1 MDALNRHRKSPP
13 ALPALPLICRVAE
26 PVLTL
31 LSCLPLTVKSEGG
44 VDCARLQG
52 LDDASNANAGAGL
65 LNMGAVKVDD
75 SAGWPTLSGRPIGA
89 LAM

>member
-1 MDALNRHRKSPP
+1 
-13 ALPALPLICRVAE
+13 VAN

-31 LSCLPLTVKSEGG
+31 FSCLPLTVKSEGG

-52 LDDASNANAGAGL
+52 LDDGSNANMGAGL
-65 LNMGAVKVDD
+65 MSVGAVKVDD
-75 SAGWPTLSGRPIGA
+75 SAGWPTLGGRPIGA

>member
-1 MDALNRHRKSPP
+1 MA
-13 ALPALPLICRVAE
+13 I

-31 LSCLPLTVKSEGG
+31 SSCLPLTVKSEGG

-52 LDDASNANAGAGL
+52 LDDGSNGNAGAGL
-65 LNMGAVKVDD
+65 MTVGAVKVDD
-75 SAGWPTLSGRPIGA
+75 SAGWPTLGSRPIGA